1 MYLMFFTKSK
11 KIVSLASA
19 IAIIAA
25 CGGTAFASPQDISQ
39 TANDTT
45 FDFNSIL
52 LEDNV
57 TTEVL
62 PANAVGFA
70 CVMDAAMEISD
81 ITFCNMQEGSE
92 LFPIGMID
100 PENISGGVATEALPA
115 NEVGLA
121 CMMSADAETSDMDF
135 SRIQ

>member
-45 FDFNSIL
+45 FDFSTIL
-52 LEDNV
+52 LEGNV
-57 TTEVL
+57 TVL
-62 PANAVGFA
+62 PTNA
-70 CVMDAAMEISD
+70 
-81 ITFCNMQEGSE
+81 
-92 LFPIGMID
+92 
-100 PENISGGVATEALPA
+100 
-115 NEVGLA
+115 VGLA
-121 CMMSADAETSDMDF
+121 CVMSADAEASDMDF

>member
-19 IAIIAA
+19 ITIIAA

-39 TANDTT
+39 TANDIT
-45 FDFNSIL
+45 FDFSTIL

-62 PANAVGFA
+62 PTNAVGLA
-70 CVMDAAMEISD
+70 CVMDADAKISD
-81 ITFCNMQEGSE
+81 IAFSNMQEDSE
-92 LFPIGMID
+92 PVPIGMID
-100 PENISGGVATEALPA
+100 PENISGDVTAEALPA
-115 NEVGLA
+115 NAVGLA
-121 CMMSADAETSDMDF
+121 CVMSADAEASDMDF

>member
-1 MYLMFFTKSK
+1 MFFTKSK

-39 TANDTT
+39 TANDIT
-45 FDFNSIL
+45 FDFNTIP
-52 LEDNV
+52 LEGNV
-57 TTEVL
+57 TVL
-62 PANAVGFA
+62 PANAVGLA
-70 CVMDAAMEISD
+70 CVMDAGMEISD
-81 ITFCNMQEGSE
+81 ITFSNMQEGSE

-121 CMMSADAETSDMDF
+121 CVMSADAETSDMDF